1 MLTRERRLDYVPAII
16 PGPIGGSLWVD
27 ELSVRII
34 FLLICEGERGDIK
47 DSFCVVVITFD
58 FDNTLLTLSVS
69 L

>member
-1 MLTRERRLDYVPAII
+1 MFVVMEEDII
-16 PGPIGGSLWVD
+16 PTTRHTKSKHASD
-27 ELSVRII
+27 I